1 MNFLATH
8 INRDK
13 LTLWLLIAVPASVYL
28 PIQLS
33 SAIIIIATANAVFRK
48 DIFIN
53 IKQLFNNKLAL
64 VLITSY
70 LIIIVSALLSANKT
84 EAFANLERKL
94 SYLIFPI
101 LFSLT
106 INATYIKKITIS
118 FFIATVLAVLY
129 SLVNAYIKYNSSGDI
144 KVFFY
149 HQLAS
154 ALNLNAIYF
163 SIYCAF
169 SLFVVLCYY
178 QHIRLF
184 NRYIGVFFVV
194 VLFSAI
200 VLLSS
205 KNILFVTLAGV
216 LFYFVRQAFLA
227 RFKWLVW
234 FLVGVPIVLIWLI
247 KPVKERFLV
256 EINSKMEVIHLDSFR
271 YDTPFSGFTLRLVIW
286 KNCWEILKEKKAWWF
301 GVGVG
306 DFQDL
311 LNSKY
316 ISKGIY
322 TGNKQLGDTG
332 YLGYGPHNQWIEN
345 LLSMGIIGLVF
356 LLSMVIIM
364 VNKFYSQNHLLGL
377 LFVFIFISICFTE
390 SVLSTNKGVIFFLY
404 FSGLLYAGLGKI
416 KQ

>member
-1 MNFLATH
+1 MNVLATH

-13 LTLWLLIAVPASVYL
+13 LTLWLLMAVPASVYL
-28 PIQLS
+28 PIKLS
-33 SAIIIIATANAVFRK
+33 STIIIIATANALFRK

-53 IKQLFNNKLAL
+53 LKQVFNNRLAL
-64 VLITSY
+64 VLLISY
-70 LIIIVSALLSANKT
+70 LVIVVSALFSANKT

-94 SYLIFPI
+94 SYVIFPI

-106 INATYIKKITIS
+106 INASSVKKITIS
-118 FFIATVLAVLY
+118 FCIATILAVIY
-129 SLVNAYIKYNSSGDI
+129 SLVNAYIQYNSSGDVN
-144 KVFFY
+144 VFFY

-169 SLFVVLCYY
+169 SLFAVLYYY
-178 QHIRLF
+178 QHISLF
-184 NRYIGVFFVV
+184 NRYIGVFFVL
-194 VLFSAI
+194 VLFLAI

-205 KNILFVTLAGV
+205 KNILFVTLVGV
-216 LFYFVRQAFLA
+216 LFYFFSQAFLI

-234 FLVGVPIVLIWLI
+234 FLVGVSIALIWLI

-256 EINSKMEVIHLDSFR
+256 EVNSKMEVIHLDSFR

-286 KNCWEILKEKKAWWF
+286 KNCWEIINEKKAWWF

-316 ISKGIY
+316 ISKGMY

-345 LLSMGIIGLVF
+345 LLSMGIIGFIL
-356 LLSMVIIM
+356 LLSTVTIM

-390 SVLSTNKGVIFFLY
+390 SVLSTNKGMVFFLY
-404 FSGLLYAGLGKI
+404 FSGLLYTGLGKI
-416 KQ
+416 K